1 MNWWQVILKR
11 NPRAIKDGVIG
22 EVNRFLSQVLGS
34 KFAVRVLVR
43 LFISLSSSLSVV
55 ASSAGRIWLFVRLRL
70 HLFFRILA
78 LFVTV
83 VVGWLCA
90 AEGPRASWNP
100 QDTVGAAEEHA
111 RKHGIDP
118 RDLFLWVDEFSL

>member
-1 MNWWQVILKR
+1 VKVVWRQVILKR

-34 KFAVRVLVR
+34 KFVVRVLVR
-43 LFISLSSSLSVV
+43 LLLSLSSSLLVV
-55 ASSAGRIWLFVRLRL
+55 ASSAGRIWLFVRLLRF
-70 HLFFRILA
+70 HVLA

-90 AEGPRASWNP
+90 AEGPHS
-100 QDTVGAAEEHA
+100 
-111 RKHGIDP
+111 
-118 RDLFLWVDEFSL
+118 S